1 MPKARNKGKVGAS
14 AEFITQDNETQT
26 LKHSNQNR
34 EAKIGKVEWCGKPAR
49 LDKNSIWKQMA
60 LQIKNIRHKLD

>member
-14 AEFITQDNETQT
+14 AEFITQGNETQM

-34 EAKIGKVEWCGKPAR
+34 EAKIRKVEWCGKSA
-49 LDKNSIWKQMA
+49 KTWQKQYLEA
-60 LQIKNIRHKLD
+60 DGIKD